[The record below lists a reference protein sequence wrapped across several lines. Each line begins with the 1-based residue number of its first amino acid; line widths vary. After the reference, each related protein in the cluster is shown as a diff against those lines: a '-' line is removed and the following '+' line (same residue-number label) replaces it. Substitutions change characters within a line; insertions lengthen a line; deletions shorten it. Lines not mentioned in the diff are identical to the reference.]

1 MLTTGNLDD
10 VYKYIN
16 NSSLKS
22 INNDSID
29 IIFKNIDK
37 GISNP
42 VENANLKKTI
52 VEKALKD
59 GSKIDTLVPAS
70 MDFLD
75 ETSGWIKWPPNDGFI
90 LDLEK
95 GNRPIKFLDVGEVI
109 DRFGRETGNY
119 VSPKYPTVTYEQ
131 RALPYLKNP
140 NAYHQYE
147 ILKPIANVE
156 YGEIAEAF
164 GQCGGGIQYI
174 LPESLKYYLDN
185 GFIKEVF
192 K

>member
-42 VENANLKKTI
+42 VENVNLKKTI

-59 GSKIDTLVPAS
+59 GSKIDTLVPEIGRAS
-70 MDFLD
+70 C
-75 ETSGWIKWPPNDGFI
+75 
-90 LDLEK
+90 
-95 GNRPIKFLDVGEVI
+95 
-109 DRFGRETGNY
+109 RER
-119 VSPKYPTVTYEQ
+119 V
-131 RALPYLKNP
+131 
-140 NAYHQYE
+140 
-147 ILKPIANVE
+147 
-156 YGEIAEAF
+156 
-164 GQCGGGIQYI
+164 
-174 LPESLKYYLDN
+174 
-185 GFIKEVF
+185 
-192 K
+192 